1 MPQIID
7 YPLVA
12 CGYVVSNDHMREI
25 CWNPARP
32 YNPKILAYTLAN
44 WDCGLREEV
53 RRVTPKIYM
62 RHYKVKNGDW
72 SLVDFFILT
81 RLVRIT
87 NLEMADEVLPESDL
101 DRTRKE
107 KFIEVFSEK
116 YKGIDER
123 KMEYTFQQYEPL
135 YPE

>member
-1 MPQIID
+1 MI
-7 YPLVA
+7 V
-12 CGYVVSNDHMREI
+12 
-25 CWNPARP
+25 
-32 YNPKILAYTLAN
+32 
-44 WDCGLREEV
+44 
-53 RRVTPKIYM
+53 

-87 NLEMADEVLPESDL
+87 NLEIADEVLPESDL

-107 KFIEVFSEK
+107 KFIEVFSEQ

-123 KMEYTFQQYEPL
+123 KMVYTFQQYEPL